1 MPPKARFTQ
10 EQIVDTALTIVE
22 TDGFERLTAR
32 NLGEKLG
39 SSARPIFTAFDS
51 MDEVVER
58 TIERANEVYSQ
69 YVNEGLKEEI
79 PFKGVG
85 MSYIRFATERTQLFR
100 LLFMKQN
107 KQIRDMNTILR
118 GIEINYNK
126 ILSSV
131 TDNYD
136 VDVKTAEKLY
146 LHIWLY
152 THGIATLIATKM
164 CPFTIGEI
172 SQMLTDVFIS
182 LLARA
187 KRGELK

>member
-1 MPPKARFTQ
+1 MPPKAKFTQ
-10 EQIVDTALTIVE
+10 EQIVDTALSIVE
-22 TDGFERLTAR
+22 TEGFERLTAR

-39 SSARPIFTAFDS
+39 SSARPIFTAFAS
-51 MDEVVER
+51 MEEVVEQ
-58 TIERANEVYSQ
+58 TIARANSIYTQ
-69 YVNEGLKEEI
+69 YVNDGLKEEI

-85 MSYIRFATERTQLFR
+85 MSYIRFATERAELFR

-107 KQIRDMNTILR
+107 KQIRDMNSILR

-131 TDNYD
+131 TDSYN
-136 VDVKTAEKLY
+136 VDVETAKTLY

-164 CPFTIGEI
+164 CPYSTDEI
-172 SQMLTDVFIS
+172 SQMLTDVFTS
-182 LLARA
+182 LLIRA